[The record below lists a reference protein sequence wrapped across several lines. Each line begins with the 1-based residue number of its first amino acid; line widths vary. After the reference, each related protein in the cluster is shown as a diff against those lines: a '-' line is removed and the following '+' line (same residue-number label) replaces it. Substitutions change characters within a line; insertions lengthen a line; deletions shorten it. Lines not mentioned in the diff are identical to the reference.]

1 MSKAKVPVYLCNI
14 CLNYFTETDAIHND
28 GRHWARSEN
37 TMKTAALS
45 LTVERLLLL
54 QTM

>member
-1 MSKAKVPVYLCNI
+1 MSKAKVPVYL

-28 GRHWARSEN
+28 GMHWARSEN
-37 TMKTAALS
+37 TIKTAAQS
-45 LTVERLLLL
+45 LTVEGLLLL